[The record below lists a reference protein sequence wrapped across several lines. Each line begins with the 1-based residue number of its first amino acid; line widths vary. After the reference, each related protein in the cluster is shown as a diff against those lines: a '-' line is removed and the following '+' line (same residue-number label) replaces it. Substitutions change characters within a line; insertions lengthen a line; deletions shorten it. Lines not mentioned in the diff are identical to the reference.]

1 MYNQEILDL
10 ILQEYGVEKTAQFC
24 EMVAMMYD
32 IKFNACKELEPLSE
46 YDYERNYWINESL
59 RLHEQKTI

>member
-32 IKFNACKELEPLSE
+32 IKYNACK
-46 YDYERNYWINESL
+46 
-59 RLHEQKTI
+59 